1 MNVVFFRKVPH
12 FLHTHMH
19 TRTHA
24 HTHTHMHAHTHTS
37 YSYNITLM
45 LPLLVTGH
53 CPTTHGRLP
62 ERVHMYKQ
70 TIIYCSLLFAFH
82 KTIHKG
88 THTVM
93 QINKTQYTAINKCDI
108 HPRPSYM
115 YHTVLLS
122 PNTVQRRHEG

>member
-1 MNVVFFRKVPH
+1 MNVFFEKYLT
-12 FLHTHMH
+12 FYTHTC
-19 TRTHA
+19 THA
-24 HTHTHMHAHTHTS
+24 RTHTHTHTCTHAHTS